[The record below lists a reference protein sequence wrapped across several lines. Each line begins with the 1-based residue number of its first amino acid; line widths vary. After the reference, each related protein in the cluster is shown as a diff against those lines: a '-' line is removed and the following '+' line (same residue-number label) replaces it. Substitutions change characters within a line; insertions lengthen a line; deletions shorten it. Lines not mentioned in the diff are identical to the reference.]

1 MKLGDCY
8 RIALH
13 TIKEN
18 KSRSILTVV
27 ISTFISV
34 LIMGM
39 MSLAISFAKNSTKL
53 INQAYFSENS
63 IVSVEYQNKRQFQVE
78 DHVLFNESFYHSFIV
93 VVDQYSDVVGS
104 VYYETNLLASIDF
117 VDPKYPITSGINIV
131 EGRMIA
137 ASDARNE
144 VIINKVFYEQ
154 TLLDNEIEP
163 HTIGSVHTLSA
174 SFIGLNKAKKQT
186 TMTTDLHYVVVGIFE
201 APEEQ
206 PVILNGTK
214 SFIAYQNFIGDIG
227 IAFNTNNDEIYI
239 SSCVLYHYSKGKV
252 NSPTMIINRLT
263 SLTDALNKTLPQAV
277 STEMFQGPPIEM
289 LVHLSD
295 ATSCNVCEKFAENKA
310 IRYIVVAAAVFMSI
324 ILLLISIGSLA
335 NSVII
340 SIDCSK
346 KFIGLLKVLGMKGNT
361 LRLVVIFESVTLISV
376 GVLLGYLLLLALSA
390 PLSILVNMILGF
402 TYSAYLKITTFT
414 ASINIP
420 IYLLFGALF
429 TFLLFTYLFSRTA
442 LSKIAKMDPIAV
454 ISEVS

>member
-27 ISTFISV
+27 ISTFIS
-34 LIMGM
+34 LLLMGM
-39 MSLAISFAKNSTKL
+39 MSLAISFSRNSSKL
-53 INQAYFSENS
+53 IKQAYFGENS
-63 IVSVEYQNKRQFQVE
+63 IVSVEYKNERKFQIE
-78 DHVLFNESFYHSFIV
+78 NHILFKESYYHDFIG
-93 VVDQYSDVVGS
+93 VVDQYSDVVDS
-104 VYYETNLLASIDF
+104 VYYETNLLDSFDF
-117 VDPKYPITSGINIV
+117 VDPKYPIHNGVTIV

-137 ASDARNE
+137 PSITRNE
-144 VIINKVFYEQ
+144 IIVNKTFYEQ
-154 TLLDNEIEP
+154 SLLDNEIEP
-163 HTIGSVHTLSA
+163 QTIGSVHTFSA
-174 SFIGLNKAKKQT
+174 SYVGLNKAKKQV

-201 APEEQ
+201 APEEK
-206 PVILNGTK
+206 PVILNGAK
-214 SFIAYQNFIGDIG
+214 SFITYQNFVGDIG
-227 IAFNTNNDEIYI
+227 IAFNTNNDDVYI
-239 SSCVLYHYSKGKV
+239 SSCALLHYSKGNV
-252 NSPTMIINRLT
+252 NSPEKIINRLS
-263 SLTDALNKTLPQAV
+263 SLTDSLNKTLPPALSV
-277 STEMFQGPPIEM
+277 ETFQGPPIE
-289 LVHLSD
+289 LLEHYSD
-295 ATSCNVCEKFAENKA
+295 GASCNVCEIFNENKA

-361 LRLVVIFESVTLISV
+361 LRLVVILESITLISL

-390 PLSILVNMILGF
+390 PLSILVNMIIGF

-420 IYLLFGALF
+420 IYLLFGALIV
-429 TFLLFTYLFSRTA
+429 FLLFTYLFSRTA
-442 LSKIAKMDPIAV
+442 LRKIAKMDPIAV